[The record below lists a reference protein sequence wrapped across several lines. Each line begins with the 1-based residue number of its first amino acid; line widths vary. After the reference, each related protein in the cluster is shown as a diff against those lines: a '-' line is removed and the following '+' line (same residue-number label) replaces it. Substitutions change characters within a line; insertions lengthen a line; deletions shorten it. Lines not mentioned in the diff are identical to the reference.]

1 MAVATSRA
9 QTIETAR
16 ARRCFLRIRRGEH
29 ITERCP
35 PQPPVGRAHRLPR
48 RHRPRGPGRF
58 VPPTHEQAVEFALG
72 RLAELEAIR

>member
-29 ITERCP
+29 ISE
-35 PQPPVGRAHRLPR
+35 ALP
-48 RHRPRGPGRF
+48 PGRPWAVHIAF
-58 VPPTHEQAVEFALG
+58 RDVIDREALAASFPTHEQAVEFALD